1 MRFKLSLNVA
11 DAPNCL
17 LPVNYQY
24 PLSAWIYKTIHEGDH
39 AFARFLHET
48 GFRTGGAAYKFF
60 TFSRLQF
67 PHRGFVMQG
76 DRMKLLTD
84 KAELEVSF
92 LAPEAMQHFVSG
104 LFSKQHFRIGDKQSA
119 VNFRVEKVEAV
130 PLPDFKPAMIYRTLS
145 PVLVSYKTDEER
157 NAHYFKPDE
166 SEYSNLFL
174 NNLKQKSVSAIS
186 HGLIQSFAPGDGEP
200 SFKLSDGKQRSN
212 LLKIKADT
220 PAETRIRGFMY
231 SFELTAPLLF
241 HKIGYLGGFGEK
253 NSLGLGCV
261 AAINKKDLTLEH
273 ETTEK

>member
-1 MRFKLSLNVA
+1 MRFRLSLSVA

-39 AFARFLHET
+39 EFAHFLHET

-92 LAPEAMQHFVSG
+92 LAPEAIQHFVSG
-104 LFSKQHFRIGDKQSA
+104 LFSLQHFRIGDKQSA

-130 PLPDFKPAMIYRTLS
+130 PLPDFKPTMIYRTLS
-145 PVLVSYKTDEER
+145 PVLVSYKNDDQR
-157 NAHYFKPDE
+157 NAKYFEPHE
-166 SEYSNLFL
+166 SEYATLFL
-174 NNLKQKSVSAIS
+174 NNLRQKAASAIS
-186 HGLIQSFAPGDGEP
+186 HGLIQNFAPGDGKL
-200 SFKLSDGKQRSN
+200 SFKLSDSKPKSN
-212 LLKIKADT
+212 LLIIKADT

-231 SFELTAPLLF
+231 SFELTAPPLL
-241 HKIGYLGGFGEK
+241 HKIGFLGGFGEK

-261 AAINKKDLTLEH
+261 GELKKEYS
-273 ETTEK
+273 

>member
-1 MRFKLSLNVA
+1 MRFKLSLSVT
-11 DAPNCL
+11 DAPNAL

-76 DRMKLLTD
+76 DRMKLLTE

-92 LAPEAMQHFVSG
+92 LAPEAIQHFVSG
-104 LFSKQHFRIGDKQSA
+104 LFSNQHFRIGDKQSA

-130 PLPDFKPAMIYRTLS
+130 PLPLFEQTMIYRTLS
-145 PVLVSYKTDEER
+145 PILVSYKTDDAR
-157 NAHYFKPDE
+157 NAHYYKPQE
-166 SEYSNLFL
+166 NEYNTLFL
-174 NNLKQKSVSAIS
+174 NNLKQKAVSVIS
-186 HGLIQSFAPGDGEP
+186 HGLIQSFEPGNGEL
-200 SFKLSDGKQRSN
+200 SFKLSDSKVRSN
-212 LLKIKADT
+212 LIKIKADT
-220 PAETRIRGFMY
+220 PAETRIRGFLY
-231 SFELTAPLLF
+231 SFELTAPLLL

-261 AAINKKDLTLEH
+261 TAINKEINKL
-273 ETTEK
+273 

>member
-1 MRFKLSLNVA
+1 MRFKLKLSVS

-39 AFARFLHET
+39 EFARFLHET
-48 GFRTGGAAYKFF
+48 GFKTGGAAYKFF
-60 TFSRLQF
+60 TFSRLLF

-104 LFSKQHFRIGDKQSA
+104 LFSQQHFRIGDKQSA
-119 VNFRVEKVEAV
+119 VNFRVKYVEAL
-130 PLPDFKPAMIYRTLS
+130 PLPDFKPTMTYRTLS
-145 PVLVSYKTDEER
+145 PVLVSYKNEEQA
-157 NAHYFKPDE
+157 NAHYFEPNE
-166 SEYSNLFL
+166 NEYKTLLL
-174 NNLKQKSVSAIS
+174 NNLKQKAVAAIS
-186 HGLIQSFAPGDGEP
+186 HGLIQSFVPGNGEM
-200 SFKLSDGKQRSN
+200 SFKLNNNTIKSN
-212 LLKIKADT
+212 LIKIKADT
-220 PAETRIRGFMY
+220 PAETRIRGFLY
-231 SFELTAPLLF
+231 SFELTAPLLL

-261 AAINKKDLTLEH
+261 STVNRLSNNY
-273 ETTEK
+273 